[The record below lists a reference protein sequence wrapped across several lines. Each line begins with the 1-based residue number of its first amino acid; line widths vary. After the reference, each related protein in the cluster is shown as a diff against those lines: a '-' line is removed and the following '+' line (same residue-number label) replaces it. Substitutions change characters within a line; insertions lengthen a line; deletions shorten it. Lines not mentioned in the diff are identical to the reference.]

1 MNLSQILIEFKSK
14 AQSIIQ
20 RSERGVVA
28 VILKDNTAGAIPFS
42 IYKSLSDVE
51 FEKMSEKNYRYLK
64 LIFDGAPYKVMV
76 AVIPEEDNN
85 YSKALKVLENYK
97 WRKHSSY

>member
-1 MNLSQILIEFKSK
+1 MNLPQILIEFKSK

-51 FEKMSEKNYRYLK
+51 FEKNER
-64 LIFDGAPYKVMV
+64 
-76 AVIPEEDNN
+76 EELSLFEIDF
-85 YSKALKVLENYK
+85 
-97 WRKHSSY
+97 